1 MAISSAPIERPRLRG
16 CLHLGAAVVSL
27 AGLVWLLVAAPT
39 SRSLAVGAV
48 YGLTA
53 VALYATSATYHMFA
67 GSDRARSRMQRLDH
81 AMIYVLIAGTYTPI
95 AVLAVPNPWRWPSLA
110 LMWSGAIAGV
120 VLGLQHPRFRRSAAA
135 LYIVLGWAG
144 LMALPGLLDRPG
156 LLLLV
161 AIGGLTYTVGAAL
174 FAAGW
179 PRRSA
184 RWFGYHE
191 LWHALGIAAGAVLFA
206 ANLGLVR
213 GG

>member
-1 MAISSAPIERPRLRG
+1 M
-16 CLHLGAAVVSL
+16 
-27 AGLVWLLVAAPT
+27 
-39 SRSLAVGAV
+39 

-53 VALYATSATYHMFA
+53 VALYTTSATYHVFA
-67 GSDRARSRMQRLDH
+67 GSPRARSVMQRLDH

-95 AVLAVPNPWRWPSLA
+95 VVLAVPNPWRWPSLA

-120 VLGLQHPRFRRSAAA
+120 VLGLQHPRFRRSGSA

-144 LMALPGLLDRPG
+144 LMALPGLIDRPG

-174 FAAGW
+174 FAARW

-191 LWHALGIAAGAVLFA
+191 LWHTLGVAAGAVLFA

>member
-1 MAISSAPIERPRLRG
+1 MTISSAPIDRPRLRG
-16 CLHLGAAVVSL
+16 HLHLAAAVVSF
-27 AGLVWLLVAAPT
+27 AGLVWLLVTAPT
-39 SRSLAVGAV
+39 HRSLAVGAV

-53 VALYATSATYHMFA
+53 VALYTTSATYHVFA
-67 GSDRARSRMQRLDH
+67 GSARARSRLQRLDH

-144 LMALPGLLDRPG
+144 LMALPGLLGRPG